1 MITKIVL
8 VTGMTCAQVL
18 DPKPLRFTI
27 FDLSWRFAWS
37 LTVLWPKIK
46 PCLALSLSTGWLRR
60 WLNCRE
66 FACQCRR
73 LRSHGLNPSVEKI
86 PWRREWQPTP
96 VFLPGKFHGQRSLM
110 GYSPSGRKESDTT
123 EWLNTHKPTAFWLIS
138 LLSHTSS
145 CSVIISWMSPDLSL
159 QAPSHLTQGWWEKVV
174 LWSWGLLLSVG
185 SLWEH

>member
-37 LTVLWPKIK
+37 LTLLWPKIK
-46 PCLALSLSTGWLRR
+46 PCLALSLSTGWLPR

-110 GYSPSGRKESDTT
+110 GYSSWSPEELDMIEQLSM
-123 EWLNTHKPTAFWLIS
+123 PTCCLLVFLFP
-138 LLSHTSS
+138 LLSET
-145 CSVIISWMSPDLSL
+145 
-159 QAPSHLTQGWWEKVV
+159 T
-174 LWSWGLLLSVG
+174 
-185 SLWEH
+185 